1 MTSNT
6 PSRFMDVAIDWGR
19 VEVWCE
25 LSSGKAICGPVLER
39 LRAKAEEIEAERDD
53 LEEQLET
60 EHAVAEVFRRLL
72 RAHHRVEGLTL
83 AVEVEIPLSDDEF
96 DLVWDHAL
104 PPLEDDT
111 VLSIPASLRDG
122 GGSTPCDPVA
132 QEPSPAK
139 DAG

>member
-53 LEEQLET
+53 LEEQN
-60 EHAVAEVFRRLL
+60 AAL
-72 RAHHRVEGLTL
+72 RE
-83 AVEVEIPLSDDEF
+83 AVEEMGDNVVALEEIGKR
-96 DLVWDHAL
+96 
-104 PPLEDDT
+104 
-111 VLSIPASLRDG
+111 VLG
-122 GGSTPCDPVA
+122 V
-132 QEPSPAK
+132 
-139 DAG
+139 

>member
-1 MTSNT
+1 MAKTY
-6 PSRFMDVAIDWGR
+6 RVAVNDA
-19 VEVWCE
+19 
-25 LSSGKAICGPVLER
+25 L
-39 LRAKAEEIEAERDD
+39 IEAERELVHKDLQIKR